1 MAGNREHE
9 EEEVQLSGKNSS
21 SKTPDV
27 SFEIQVDQIEKY
39 ISLYNGI
46 LAVGWIC
53 TLLYV
58 LFKILRESYY
68 SLIALRF
75 GLNMSARD
83 WFFGVFYNL
92 FFELRPLIIVLE
104 GLLLLHFIHGY
115 FGLVIE
121 NRAAPLWERVMVKTA
136 RRLHLLLFTLFIAPA
151 VLVQHSSLL
160 GFMTFTWAMS
170 DAIKYSYYT
179 LAIMNKCP
187 YWLYWLKNTHSVVQY
202 PLNTLAELLYVFFL
216 LWPVCASQETYL
228 PTLRISKNFAIH
240 YGCVFAAQKLID
252 LYYFPSIFKNAW
264 RCMLRVLY
272 PDLYGYPMDTSEYL
286 NKSKQE

>member
-1 MAGNREHE
+1 MADNQEHE

-21 SKTPDV
+21 SKTSDV

-46 LAVGWIC
+46 LAVGWIG

-92 FFELRPLIIVLE
+92 FFELRPLIMVLE
-104 GLLLLHFIHGY
+104 GKKKFISVPFYFIIMLIGLVFFMVTIAGLLLLHFIHGY

-160 GFMTFTWAMS
+160 GFMTFTW
-170 DAIKYSYYT
+170 
-179 LAIMNKCP
+179 
-187 YWLYWLKNTHSVVQY
+187 
-202 PLNTLAELLYVFFL
+202 
-216 LWPVCASQETYL
+216 
-228 PTLRISKNFAIH
+228 
-240 YGCVFAAQKLID
+240 
-252 LYYFPSIFKNAW
+252 
-264 RCMLRVLY
+264 
-272 PDLYGYPMDTSEYL
+272 
-286 NKSKQE
+286 